1 MNHLF
6 SRLLEEER
14 KCDSLQSLYSSIS
27 NKENELIENIKT
39 IKFELDTLKT
49 PDQTITIEGRPPNRS
64 DVPQFDN
71 SKTPDQPIT
80 NGNEPP
86 KRNDMP
92 QLDKSQKFTQDYQDC
107 DIVLLMDSNRR
118 FIDTNRLFPGKKVLT
133 IPCGSITAAF
143 DIIDNPYFKG
153 MDALFIHTGVNDVE
167 NDLLDAKTIADHLT
181 KVVLNAREKFP
192 ETKLFLSEVTPRSDS
207 LNEKILKIN
216 SLLINCLF
224 NISNLKLVIHS
235 NLADQIYFYDDKHF
249 NRYKGIPSLARNL
262 QSCYFNRNQISTHS
276 IIPRFAQRQNIFH
289 NRVIHNQ
296 NDMLRRNNIYPS
308 YQAATPV
315 RTTLP
320 SNLYQPSGTPGHFQ
334 YMPFPNPDFSLA
346 GPSVPQHQNFRQSNR
361 EQSQG
366 NSYSAAVRNHAPHV
380 VSSNQHSQLSYPTNI
395 NQNQVF
401 FGELLKQ
408 LQDMNKG
415 LNTLITSRD
424 N

>member
-1 MNHLF
+1 
-6 SRLLEEER
+6 
-14 KCDSLQSLYSSIS
+14 
-27 NKENELIENIKT
+27 
-39 IKFELDTLKT
+39 
-49 PDQTITIEGRPPNRS
+49 
-64 DVPQFDN
+64 
-71 SKTPDQPIT
+71 
-80 NGNEPP
+80 
-86 KRNDMP
+86 
-92 QLDKSQKFTQDYQDC
+92 
-107 DIVLLMDSNRR
+107 
-118 FIDTNRLFPGKKVLT
+118 
-133 IPCGSITAAF
+133 
-143 DIIDNPYFKG
+143 
-153 MDALFIHTGVNDVE
+153 MDALFIHIGVNDVE
-167 NDLLDAKTIADHLT
+167 IDLLDAKTIADHLT

-192 ETKLFLSEVTPRSDS
+192 DTKLFLSEVTPRSDS
-207 LNEKILKIN
+207 LNEKVLKIN
-216 SLLINCLF
+216 SLLKNCLF

-262 QSCYFNRNQISTHS
+262 KSCYFNRNQISTHS
-276 IIPRFAQRQNIFH
+276 NIPRFAQRQNIFH

-320 SNLYQPSGTPGHFQ
+320 SNLYQPSGTPRHLQ

-366 NSYSAAVRNHAPHV
+366 NSYSAAVSNHAPHV

>member
-6 SRLLEEER
+6 SRLSEEER
-14 KCDSLQSLYSSIS
+14 KCDSLQSLYFSIS

-86 KRNDMP
+86 KRNDIP

-107 DIVLLMDSNRR
+107 DIVLLMDSNRH

-143 DIIDNPYFKG
+143 DIIENSYFKG

-181 KVVLNAREKFP
+181 KVVLNARKKFP
-192 ETKLFLSEVTPRSDS
+192 EIKLFLSEVTPRSDS
-207 LNEKILKIN
+207 LNEKVLKIN
-216 SLLINCLF
+216 SLLKNCLF
-224 NISNLKLVIHS
+224 NISNLKLIIHS

-262 QSCYFNRNQISTHS
+262 KSCYFSRNQISTHS
-276 IIPRFAQRQNIFH
+276 NIPRFAQRQNIFN
-289 NRVIHNQ
+289 NRVIHN
-296 NDMLRRNNIYPS
+296 
-308 YQAATPV
+308 
-315 RTTLP
+315 
-320 SNLYQPSGTPGHFQ
+320 
-334 YMPFPNPDFSLA
+334 
-346 GPSVPQHQNFRQSNR
+346 
-361 EQSQG
+361 
-366 NSYSAAVRNHAPHV
+366 
-380 VSSNQHSQLSYPTNI
+380 
-395 NQNQVF
+395 
-401 FGELLKQ
+401 
-408 LQDMNKG
+408 
-415 LNTLITSRD
+415 
-424 N
+424 